1 MVAEAKKILDV
12 LRDNGINP
20 EIEGADVE
28 SPELPDVGEVVEGER
43 IYTASLDEVLAVDLE
58 DEGLDETD
66 PRLREWLS
74 ELEEITS
81 NDQRRRRELRPI
93 APEPHCAWYC
103 PIHFFGHGWGIY
115 IREQCILEAALDIAS
130 FVNWR
135 SVKLRKGT
143 IANHL
148 LRSAFYIFFLHE
160 QFHHKVESFGL
171 RLLVATGTDRY
182 RPYKK
187 NVYRRVFG
195 TSGCLEESLANAE
208 SYRRLT
214 EDRYSKR
221 VDPIIRAGVRDYLK
235 ASMAIQPSGYREGL
249 KHLTESTFKKG
260 LHHLQ
265 SSILEGAQQ
274 PKMTSRHW
282 EVAPNMITALKKIV
296 DDIYVVLPA
305 GAKPIFTPSRVDPGV
320 SVSSRDLERALVRYH
335 GYRVVSGGKGSHVK
349 LHKLGSSTVILPG
362 NRPVLSLGVIKS
374 VLQALGG
381 YPLSRTR
388 DLLLGKLA

>member
-1 MVAEAKKILDV
+1 M
-12 LRDNGINP
+12 
-20 EIEGADVE
+20 
-28 SPELPDVGEVVEGER
+28 
-43 IYTASLDEVLAVDLE
+43 
-58 DEGLDETD
+58 
-66 PRLREWLS
+66 PR
-74 ELEEITS
+74 
-81 NDQRRRRELRPI
+81 
-93 APEPHCAWYC
+93 
-103 PIHFFGHGWGIY
+103 
-115 IREQCILEAALDIAS
+115 
-130 FVNWR
+130 
-135 SVKLRKGT
+135 
-143 IANHL
+143 
-148 LRSAFYIFFLHE
+148 
-160 QFHHKVESFGL
+160 
-171 RLLVATGTDRY
+171 
-182 RPYKK
+182 
-187 NVYRRVFG
+187 
-195 TSGCLEESLANAE
+195 ESLANAE
-208 SYRRLT
+208 SYSRLT

-320 SVSSRDLERALVRYH
+320 SVSSRDLERAPVRYH

-349 LHKLGSSTVILPG
+349 LHKLDQAHYGG

>member
-1 MVAEAKKILDV
+1 MV
-12 LRDNGINP
+12 
-20 EIEGADVE
+20 
-28 SPELPDVGEVVEGER
+28 LPN
-43 IYTASLDEVLAVDLE
+43 S
-58 DEGLDETD
+58 
-66 PRLREWLS
+66 
-74 ELEEITS
+74 
-81 NDQRRRRELRPI
+81 
-93 APEPHCAWYC
+93 
-103 PIHFFGHGWGIY
+103 FFGHGWGIY

-305 GAKPIFTPSRVDPGV
+305 GAKPIFTPSRVDPSV

-362 NRPVLSLGVIKS
+362 
-374 VLQALGG
+374 
-381 YPLSRTR
+381 
-388 DLLLGKLA
+388 